1 MGQILLYFLL
11 SVMVC
16 YMVAMVKWLTRR
28 VVVPLFEGSIPSS
41 HPIIQT
47 ADKYGTLGC
56 RQAVRH
62 RTLTPAFV
70 GSNPA
75 TPANFSSF

>member
-47 ADKYGTLGC
+47 ADRYGTLGC

-62 RTLTPAFV
+62 RTLTPALV

-75 TPANFSSF
+75 TPANFISF

>member
-1 MGQILLYFLL
+1 
-11 SVMVC
+11 
-16 YMVAMVKWLTRR
+16 MVAMVKWLTRR

-75 TPANFSSF
+75 TPANFISSIGERKV